1 MRTLLEDL
9 AKIDKALEI
18 ELLELTRDLMPI
30 QVAQVL
36 AEELGLKGLN
46 QNILHSRILGLYGAG
61 KSSVGRERK
70 NERVK

>member
-46 QNILHSRILGLYGAG
+46 QKFCI
-61 KSSVGRERK
+61 RESWACTEQGNLRWAEK
-70 NERVK
+70 EKTRE